1 MTRVLCLDL
10 GTKTGWATW
19 DGKFIHSGVQNF
31 AFNPRH
37 EGGGM
42 RFLKFQSWLNE
53 VHTLLRVERI
63 AYEQVQQRAAS
74 IAAGHV
80 YGGFLGLLT
89 AWCEQQRIPYEGVPV
104 GTIKKSLT
112 GSGSAKK
119 KDMVEWINK
128 KGHAVTDDNEAD
140 ALAILYWLIDH
151 ETPRTACIRPASD
164 STPARRVPLEPVR
177 LPRRPVHR

>member
-1 MTRVLCLDL
+1 MTKVLCLDL
-10 GTKTGWATW
+10 GTKTGWASW

-42 RFLKFQSWLNE
+42 RFLKFQSWLTE
-53 VHTLLRVERI
+53 IHGLLGIERL
-63 AYEQVQQRAAS
+63 AYEQVQQRPAS

-89 AWCEQQRIPYEGVPV
+89 AWCELQRIPYEGVPV

-119 KDMVEWINK
+119 KDMVEWVNK
-128 KGHAVTDDNEAD
+128 KGHTVTDDNEAD

-151 ETPRTACIRPASD
+151 EAPRPSGVRSALD
-164 STPARRVPLEPVR
+164 SKPTRRVPVGDIR
-177 LPRRPVHR
+177 LPRRPVRR